1 MKTLQRWIPVVV
13 AVAMSACASGGSSSK
28 AAPTGASGVASQ
40 AEAAKPA
47 KADPDVL
54 TAEQLSKVGNV
65 TVMRAV
71 QVLRP
76 AWLQA
81 RGVDNNDRDY
91 QGMKPSYSEGAPSS
105 TGGSILGVL
114 DGEPLNDNSILWN
127 MSVKSVYLVRHYDG
141 ARAISRW
148 GARGSKG
155 AIYVATS
162 AAKAP

>member
-1 MKTLQRWIPVVV
+1 MV
-13 AVAMSACASGGSSSK
+13 AVAVSACASGGSSSK
-28 AAPTGASGVASQ
+28 SAPTGAAGVAPQ

-81 RGVDNNDRDY
+81 RGVDNNDRAY
-91 QGMKPSYSEGAPSS
+91 QGMNPTYSGGAPSS

-114 DGEPLNDNSILWN
+114 NGEPLNDISVLWN
-127 MSVKSVYLVRHYDG
+127 MPASSVYLVRHYDG
-141 ARAISRW
+141 ARGISRW
-148 GARGSKG
+148 GSRGSKG
-155 AIYVATS
+155 VIYVATS
-162 AAKAP
+162 PDKANP

>member
-1 MKTLQRWIPVVV
+1 MRALTRCIPVIMALGVG
-13 AVAMSACASGGSSSK
+13 ACASGG
-28 AAPTGASGVASQ
+28 AATKEAPAGAVTPQ
-40 AEAAKPA
+40 AAAAKPA

-54 TAEQLSKVGNV
+54 TAEQLSKVGGAV
-65 TVMRAV
+65 SVLRAV

-91 QGMKPSYSEGAPSS
+91 QGMNPSVSAGTKS

-114 DGEPLNDNSILWN
+114 DGEPLNDLSILWN
-127 MSVKSVYLVRHYDG
+127 TQVSSVYLVRHYDG
-141 ARAISRW
+141 AQGLSRY

-155 AIYVATS
+155 VIYVATS